1 MQAPV
6 KNPIR
11 NVIDKIVKFGVMSI
25 SKLVPLKFKGLDVRL
40 PFTTLKFDYDAG
52 ESGKANNYYPASI

>member
-11 NVIDKIVKFGVMSI
+11 NVVDKIVKLGVMGM

-52 ESGKANNYYPASI
+52 ESGKANNY